1 MPENEVK
8 NKKID
13 LLAGLVENVL
23 DINERLNIPDLKSEE
38 SAAQR
43 QQKVQELKI
52 LTPQQIISRLY
63 IVSAQVKAGN
73 NSQNLKTEIRQ
84 MLYSLYR

>member
-1 MPENEVK
+1 MKTFLTLMN
-8 NKKID
+8 
-13 LLAGLVENVL
+13 
-23 DINERLNIPDLKSEE
+23 DLKSEE